1 MFIVQYTHKIQVQ
14 IQIQLQ
20 LQLQQQIN
28 MLKKPSIT
36 ETWEVKLN

>member
-36 ETWEVKLN
+36 ET